1 MSRDRADQRIA
12 RSGDARLSRR
22 RFLELGA
29 VGVGVV
35 ALGSALSACGGQQPQ
50 QPAPA
55 AEKAGPGGVSGG
67 GSLKILLSSHFV
79 PAYDQWVDKWAV
91 DWGAKNNVEVSV
103 DHILGA
109 QMGEKVAAEV
119 AANSGH
125 DLIRLVRSGEIN
137 LYNKNLVDLTE
148 LAKQIGQQH
157 GGWVLPVS
165 EQISTFEGAWK
176 GVPEYFVEFSGQYRK
191 DMFDEMGLKPVDTW
205 DDLLNA
211 GAALKA
217 RGNPIGLAINQKCND
232 ANAHW
237 NSLMWCYGA
246 SFVAQDGKTVTI
258 NSPET
263 KEALRVSVDL
273 YNRAM
278 TNEVLSW
285 DDSANNQG
293 LASGKISWIHNP
305 ISSLRTIEKQN
316 AELANKIFISNSPG
330 GPKGR
335 FATGTTNVYGV
346 MSWSQ
351 NVPAGKAFIADYFA
365 IYPEAFKASEGYNQP
380 FLLDFRKK
388 PMPILADDPKYAV
401 VQDVH
406 ESFRA
411 TGHPG
416 SPTPAAGEVE
426 SNWIIPLMFAQAVQD
441 GNVDGAVNWASGKI
455 EAIYSKHK

>member
-1 MSRDRADQRIA
+1 MSDVAN
-12 RSGDARLSRR
+12 
-22 RFLELGA
+22 
-29 VGVGVV
+29 
-35 ALGSALSACGGQQPQ
+35 ALGS
-50 QPAPA
+50 
-55 AEKAGPGGVSGG
+55 K
-67 GSLKILLSSHFV
+67 
-79 PAYDQWVDKWAV
+79 
-91 DWGAKNNVEVSV
+91 
-103 DHILGA
+103 
-109 QMGEKVAAEV
+109 
-119 AANSGH
+119 
-125 DLIRLVRSGEIN
+125 
-137 LYNKNLVDLTE
+137 
-148 LAKQIGQQH
+148 H
-157 GGWVLPVS
+157 GGWVDPLAS
-165 EQISTFEGAWK
+165 HIGKFEGVWK
-176 GVPEYFVEFSGQYRK
+176 GVPDYFIEFAANYRT
-191 DMFDEMGLKPVDTW
+191 DLFEANNLKPVDTW
-205 DDLLNA
+205 DDLLKS
-211 GAALKA
+211 GEVLK
-217 RGNPIGLAINQKCND
+217 GKGSPIGISINQKSND
-232 ANAHW
+232 AN
-237 NSLMWCYGA
+237 NSWTSMLWCYGVSYA
-246 SFVAQDGKTVTI
+246 KEDGKLANFNT
-258 NSPET
+258 PET
-263 KEALRVSVDL
+263 KEAVRFAVEL
-273 YNRAM
+273 YNKTM
-278 TNEVLSW
+278 TDEVLSW
-285 DDSANNQG
+285 DDTANNQG
-293 LASGKISWIHNP
+293 QLAGRLSWIQNP

-351 NVPAGKAFIADYFA
+351 NVPAAKAFIADYFA